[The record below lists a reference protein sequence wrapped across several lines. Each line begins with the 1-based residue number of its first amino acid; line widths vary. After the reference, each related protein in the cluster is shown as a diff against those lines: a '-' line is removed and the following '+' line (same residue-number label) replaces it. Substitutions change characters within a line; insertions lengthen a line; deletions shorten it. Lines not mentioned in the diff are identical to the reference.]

1 MANEELLDRAF
12 HAVMRRFVETGQAPH
27 FTELAS
33 ELGLEV
39 EDGRELLKDLT
50 SAPGV
55 PAWLHPET
63 DLLVSFAPFN
73 NLPTQ
78 YRISVDGEQK
88 WFAQ

>member
-1 MANEELLDRAF
+1 MANEKLLDRAF
-12 HAVMRRFVETGQAPH
+12 HAVMRRFAETGQAPH

-33 ELGLEV
+33 ELGLEA
-39 EDGRELLKDLT
+39 EDGRQLLKDLT

-55 PAWLHPET
+55 PAWLYPET